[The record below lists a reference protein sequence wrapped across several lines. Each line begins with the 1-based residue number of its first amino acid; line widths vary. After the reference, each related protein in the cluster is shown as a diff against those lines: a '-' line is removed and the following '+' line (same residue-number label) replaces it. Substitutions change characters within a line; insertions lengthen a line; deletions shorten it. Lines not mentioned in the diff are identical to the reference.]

1 VAAAAADARE
11 SEIMPNGPYV
21 KIPGRAK
28 AGEIIAVKAK
38 LKHPMETG
46 WRKTRN
52 GQTVPRNRI
61 HKFVCTFNGAEVF
74 RAELHSGVSA
84 DPYLLFP
91 ARVAESGTFSV
102 TWFEDGGREYVATAE
117 IKVN

>member
-11 SEIMPNGPYV
+11 FGIMPNGPYV
-21 KIPGRAK
+21 KIPESAA
-28 AGEIIAVKAK
+28 AGQIIAVKAK

-84 DPYLLFP
+84 DPYLMFP
-91 ARVAESGTFSV
+91 AKVTESGTFGFI
-102 TWFEDGGREYVATAE
+102 WFEDGGRKFVTTAE
-117 IKVN
+117 IEVS